1 MKSVALVIPAAALL
15 ALAAPARADAP
26 ADSLG
31 PREIALGDS
40 TRADARG
47 ATSMILNPAGLALT
61 RELVFEGAYGYGDGT
76 TTSHDVAVSGCD
88 STVPFP
94 GCLYYRYHRSSPDQ
108 GVDALRSRVHEV
120 GSTVARAFG
129 THVYAGVTAR
139 YFDYETQDE
148 DESGFV
154 IDAGLL
160 VRVLDNVHIAAVGH
174 HLVGGTEARYPRSVG
189 TGIAV
194 RPLPALVLSA
204 DGLWNLEAEGSTG
217 RYGGG
222 IEYSLSSPDHQSSY
236 PLRLGMLRDV
246 AVDATYVSGGLGI
259 MTVNL
264 ALDVGA
270 RKQLG
275 GDDLAIVA
283 SLRIFGPRLIPGTNR
298 YR

>member
-1 MKSVALVIPAAALL
+1 MKSVASIALATALL
-15 ALAAPARADAP
+15 SLATPARADAP
-26 ADSLG
+26 TDSLG

-47 ATSMILNPAGLALT
+47 AASMILNPAGLALT
-61 RELVFEGAYGYGDGT
+61 RELVFEGAYGYGGGSL
-76 TTSHDVAVSGCD
+76 TSHDITVSGCD

-94 GCLYYRYHRSSPDQ
+94 GCLYYRYHRASPDQ
-108 GVDALRSRVHEV
+108 GVDALRLRVHEV

-129 THVYAGVTAR
+129 SRVYAGITAT
-139 YFDYETQDE
+139 YFDYETGDE
-148 DESGFV
+148 DDSGFV
-154 IDAGLL
+154 VDAGLL
-160 VRVLDNVHIAAVGH
+160 VRLLDNVSIAAVGH
-174 HLVGGTEARYPRSVG
+174 HLVGGNQARHPRSVG
-189 TGIAV
+189 AGVAV
-194 RPLPALVLSA
+194 RPLPALVITA
-204 DGLWNLEAEGSTG
+204 DGLWSLEAEGSTG

-222 IEYSLSSPDHQSSY
+222 IEYSLGSSDQQTSY
-236 PLRLGMLRDV
+236 PLRVGTLRDV
-246 AVDATYVSGGLGI
+246 AVDATYMSGGLGI
-259 MTVNL
+259 MTANL